1 MRFET
6 VPIGVGLKNL
16 DAKLKIFLKIAV
28 SASLMV
34 FIIQKLP
41 REDLHRI
48 LISID
53 SNIFLLAGAV
63 LFISNFLG
71 ALQWHLL
78 LNASG
83 IRIPFHRTFRFY
95 FIGLFFNNFLPANI
109 GGDAVKVY
117 DVSRIGGSVYQVV
130 AVTVLDRLL
139 GIFGLCLLASIAAL
153 LLYALQP
160 AALLWLYLLIFLCCM
175 IPAVGFYMFKPLGRI
190 LRRGVLLIKVFS
202 LDRRM
207 THVLDHLGRFK
218 GKKTLVSKLVGL
230 SLVIQALRICTH
242 VLVGIAIGIPADTVI
257 WVQFFVFVPLLSLAM
272 IPPVTI
278 NGLGVREGL
287 GILLFATIGI
297 GRTDAFMIEFST
309 YVISVVI
316 SFLGWLFFVARKPAS
331 PDPQSGEVFDVAHNM
346 NVR

>member
-1 MRFET
+1 
-6 VPIGVGLKNL
+6 
-16 DAKLKIFLKIAV
+16 
-28 SASLMV
+28 MV
-34 FIIQKLP
+34 FIMRKLP
-41 REDLHRI
+41 GEELRGI
-48 LISID
+48 LTSID
-53 SNIFLLAGAV
+53 SNVFLLAGAV

-78 LNASG
+78 LNAGG
-83 IRIPFHRTFRFY
+83 IRIPFHKTFRFY
-95 FIGLFFNNFLPANI
+95 FVGLFFNNFLPANI

-117 DVSRIGGSVYQVV
+117 DVSRIGGSVYQVL

-139 GIFGLCLLASIAAL
+139 GIFGLCLLAAIAVL
-153 LLYALQP
+153 LLFAFQP
-160 AALLWLYLLIFLCCM
+160 AAMLWLYLLIFLCCM
-175 IPAVGFYMFKPLGRI
+175 IPAIGFYMFKPLGRM
-190 LRRGVLLIKVFS
+190 LRRVVLMIKVFS
-202 LDRRM
+202 LDQRM
-207 THVLDHLGRFK
+207 TRILDHLSRFK
-218 GKKTLVSKLVGL
+218 GKKSLVSKLVWL
-230 SLVIQALRICTH
+230 SLIIQALRVCTH
-242 VLVGIAIGIPADTVI
+242 ILVGMAIGLPFDAVI

-316 SFLGWLFFVARKPAS
+316 SFLGWLFFVARKPQPS
-331 PDPQSGEVFDVAHNM
+331 IPGNGDTFDVAHNM